1 MNTPVQIK
9 TDEYE
14 TCPLPTQ
21 DELDKLNQIQAL
33 MKTKMAESVG
43 KVGGG
48 WFDFLSMNATTI
60 DCKMKCHV
68 MCGAMITLAVTGS
81 VVALYSFYKNNQDT
95 FQNAVEY
102 VTKQIKPEDKEFA
115 DAVSNQEAG
124 LKCFDKEFIEKKEEL
139 NAIYEV
145 IAKDVLL
152 PNIKKHFTKYYDELY
167 NDIYEKYFKICPAEV
182 QKVGGHKKSRR
193 KSKKGKKSRK
203 HRRK

>member
-1 MNTPVQIK
+1 MSTPVQIDI
-9 TDEYE
+9 DENGYE
-14 TCPLPTQ
+14 VCRLPTQ
-21 DELDKLNQIQAL
+21 DERKQINEIQAL
-33 MKTKMAESVG
+33 MEKKMAANVG

-48 WFDFLSMNATTI
+48 WFDFLSNNAKTI

-81 VVALYSFYKNNQDT
+81 AVALYAFYQDNQVI
-95 FQNAVEY
+95 FQNAIEY
-102 VTKQIKPEDKEFA
+102 VVKISEPQDKELA

-124 LKCFDKEFIEKKEEL
+124 LKCFDKEFIEKKEEM
-139 NAIYEV
+139 NAIYGAIGE
-145 IAKDVLL
+145 KLL
-152 PNIKKHFTKYYDELY
+152 DKIKTNFTDYYDELY
-167 NDIYEKYFKICPAEV
+167 NDLNNRYKFCPSEV

>member
-1 MNTPVQIK
+1 MDTVQPK
-9 TDEYE
+9 TDKNGDEV
-14 TCPLPTQ
+14 CRLPTK
-21 DELDKLNQIQAL
+21 DERKQINEIQAL

-48 WFDFLSMNATTI
+48 WFDFLSNNATTI

-81 VVALYSFYKNNQDT
+81 AVALYAFYKDNQGI
-95 FQNAVEY
+95 FQNAIEY
-102 VTKQIKPEDKEFA
+102 VAEKIKPEDKELA

-124 LKCFDKEFIEKKEEL
+124 LKCFDKEFIDKKEEM
-139 NAIYEV
+139 NAIYAAIGE
-145 IAKDVLL
+145 KLL
-152 PNIKKHFTKYYDELY
+152 YKIKTNFTNYYDELY
-167 NDIYEKYFKICPAEV
+167 NDLNNRYKFCPAEV